1 MTVVRSQVAVRAER
15 ADPATFQGAT
25 LSISLTASGSLG
37 DNSVSSTSNT
47 NSAASVSMPPDLLN
61 SSGVNTTARLSF
73 AAFTKTSLFTDSSA
87 NVSSVVIS
95 ADLIARGS
103 RVPVQGLTNEIR
115 LSFAVSNSGSGSGN
129 TVTSCAFWDTTSNQ
143 LLIIVIIIICLCFRF
158 GLV

>member
-15 ADPATFQGAT
+15 ADPATFRGAT
-25 LSISLTASGSLG
+25 LSISLTTSGSLG
-37 DNSVSSTSNT
+37 DNSVSSTNNT

-73 AAFTKTSLFTDSSA
+73 AAFTNPALFTDSSA
-87 NVSSVVIS
+87 SISSIVLS
-95 ADLIARGS
+95 ADLIAGGS

-115 LSFAVSNSGSGSGN
+115 LSFAVNNSGSGSGN
-129 TVTSCAFWDTTSNQ
+129 TVTRCAFWDTTSNQ
-143 LLIIVIIIICLCFRF
+143 LLIIIIIICLCFSF